1 MTSDTMRECFVY
13 ITLPDAVWAVTAG
26 RLEIEADPR
35 GGDPLGRFVYGR
47 SYLANPDAA
56 DIDPVELKL
65 AEITYETILM
75 NGVFGALRDAGP
87 DFWGRRIIE
96 KRAGIPALREID
108 YLLESPDD
116 RAGALGFGTNSKPPA
131 AAHKFNQTIE
141 LETLPEIAEALIR
154 DEIPSRPDTEQAQDL
169 LLLGTSMGGARPKAV
184 VESESGLWMA
194 KFSRPDDRWN
204 YPRVE
209 HAMLELARRCGIDA
223 AQSRLVTVAG
233 KDVLLIRR
241 FDRQRTPAGYTRAR
255 MISGLTALRADESQA
270 TRDRWSYVLLA
281 EELRRMVSEPKA
293 DARELYRRICFNA
306 LISNTDDH
314 PRNHA
319 FIASGRN
326 WKLSPAYDLMPQPAV
341 SQDRRDLAMECG
353 RQGRFANAANILSE
367 HRRFLLEREEAEK
380 IVYGMRDQVEK
391 TWHSAALECGV
402 SARDAETIR
411 GAFAYPG
418 FSRGIGN

>member
-1 MTSDTMRECFVY
+1 MTSDPTQECFVY
-13 ITLPDAVWAVTAG
+13 ITLPGAVSATTAG
-26 RLEIEADPR
+26 RFVIEMDAR
-35 GGDPLGRFVYGR
+35 GEGLGRFVYGR
-47 SYLANPDAA
+47 SYLENSQAV

-65 AEITYETILM
+65 AGTTYETIEM

-131 AAHKFNQTIE
+131 PPRKFNQTIE
-141 LETLPEIAEALIR
+141 LETLQEIAEALVR
-154 DEIPSRPDTEQAQDL
+154 DEIPNHPDIEQAQDL
-169 LLLGTSMGGARPKAV
+169 LLIGTSMGGARPKAV
-184 VESESGLWMA
+184 IESESGLWIA
-194 KFSRPDDRWN
+194 KFSRPDDRWS

-209 HAMLELARRCGIDA
+209 HAMLELARQCGIDA
-223 AQSRLVTVAG
+223 AESRLVTVAG
-233 KDVLLIRR
+233 KDVLLVRR

-255 MISGLTALRADESQA
+255 MISAMTALRTGDAPTARQG
-270 TRDRWSYVLLA
+270 WSYVRLA
-281 EELRRMVSEPKA
+281 EELRRMVSAPKA

-319 FIASGRN
+319 FLAFDRN
-326 WKLSPAYDLMPQPAV
+326 WRLSPAYDLIPLPVV

-353 RQGRFANAANILSE
+353 RHGRFANAQNILSE
-367 HRRFLLEREEAEK
+367 CRRFLLEREEAEK
-380 IVYGMRDQVEK
+380 IVNEMREQVEK
-391 TWHSAALECGV
+391 TWHATALQCGV
-402 SARDAETIR
+402 SAKDADTIR
-411 GAFAYPG
+411 GAFVYPG
-418 FSRGIGN
+418 FSRTIGN

>member
-1 MTSDTMRECFVY
+1 MTSDTTQECFVY
-13 ITLPDAVWAVTAG
+13 ITLPDAVSAVTAG
-26 RLEIEADPR
+26 RFVIETDPR
-35 GGDPLGRFVYGR
+35 GDPLGRFVYGR
-47 SYLANPDAA
+47 SYLENPDAV

-65 AEITYETILM
+65 AEDTYQTIQM

-96 KRAGIPALREID
+96 KRAGIPKLREID

-116 RAGALGFGTNSKPPA
+116 RAGALGFGTNSKPSAPP
-131 AAHKFNQTIE
+131 HKFNQTIE
-141 LETLPEIAEALIR
+141 LETLQEIAEALVR
-154 DEIPSRPDTEQAQDL
+154 DEIPYYPDTEQAQDL

-184 VESESGLWMA
+184 IESESGLWVA

-209 HAMLELARRCGIDA
+209 HAMLELARQCGVNTA
-223 AQSRLVTVAG
+223 ESRLVTVAG

-241 FDRQRTPAGYTRAR
+241 FDRQSTSAGYARAR
-255 MISGLTALRADESQA
+255 MISSLTVLKADESPT

-281 EELRRMVSEPKA
+281 EELRRIVSDPKA

-319 FIASGRN
+319 FIAFDRN
-326 WKLSPAYDLMPQPAV
+326 WRLSPAYDLIPQPVV

-353 RQGRFANAANILSE
+353 RQRRFANAANILSE
-367 HRRFLLEREEAEK
+367 HPRFLLAREEAEK
-380 IVYGMRDQVEK
+380 IVYGMREQVEK
-391 TWHSAALECGV
+391 TWYATAVECGV
-402 SARDAETIR
+402 STKDAETIR

-418 FSRGIGN
+418 FSRALGS